1 MREPRTERGQRLWRT
16 VALPDNARRL
26 FSLPMLAALAVVRDL
41 AEEGGCSAP
50 NVRIAYVAG
59 VSIST
64 VRAAIERARIV
75 GLIEIEHMSPR
86 GGRVIV
92 NKGIG
97 RVAR

>member
-1 MREPRTERGQRLWRT
+1 MREPKTERGQWLWRT

-26 FSLPMLAALAVVRDL
+26 FSLPMLAALAVIRDL
-41 AEEGGCSAP
+41 ADEGDCSAP

-64 VRAAIERARIV
+64 VRTAIERARMV
-75 GLIEIEHMSPR
+75 GLIEIGHVPPR
-86 GGRVIV
+86 GSRLII